1 MVYVSNE
8 IKYPVYESIIKVVIG
23 DTLKE
28 CCDKE
33 NLPWDV
39 DIDNGYDAYVQRVR
53 DVIYIVLRRNNSRQ
67 IVLHECVHAINKIYD
82 YIQDGV
88 DPGNDEVYARDISYL
103 QEVVLK
109 IFENEVNSS
118 K

>member
-8 IKYPVYESIIKVVIG
+8 IKYPVYESIIKIVIG

-33 NLPWDV
+33 NLPWEENL
-39 DIDNGYDAYVQRVR
+39 DIKFDAYVQRVR
-53 DVIYIVLRRNNSRQ
+53 DIIYIVLRRNNSRQ
-67 IVLHECVHAINKIYD
+67 IVLHECVHAINQIYN
-82 YIQDGV
+82 YIQADI

>member
-8 IKYPVYESIIKVVIG
+8 IKYPVYESIIKVIIG

-33 NLPWDV
+33 DLPWDSG
-39 DIDNGYDAYVQRVR
+39 IDNIYDAYVERVR
-53 DVIYIVLRRNNSRQ
+53 DIVYIVLRRNNTRQ
-67 IVLHECVHAINKIYD
+67 TVLHECVHAINQIYN
-82 YIQDGV
+82 YIQAKA
-88 DPGNDEVYARDISYL
+88 DPSNDEIYARDISYL
-103 QEVVLK
+103 QELVLK